1 MISLSYQ
8 IICVYIYTRT
18 VFRTLA
24 TLLLSDRNYKN
35 PTGFFVYIMYIL
47 YTSHVFCCQAKRQHR
62 HQRINKTPWNHCFSG
77 GLQERLSEL
86 TPDVDR
92 LSQEITA
99 AEEVQREL
107 VQQLKQN
114 KAINWKCHVIGLIMF
129 DEG

>member
-1 MISLSYQ
+1 MFRSLS
-8 IICVYIYTRT
+8 
-18 VFRTLA
+18 
-24 TLLLSDRNYKN
+24 TLLLSDRNY
-35 PTGFFVYIMYIL
+35 PTGSLCICIEAMY
-47 YTSHVFCCQAKRQHR
+47 FAAKPKDSKHR